1 MMAAVILLGCLTA
14 AMVRAADMDPLDTGR
29 YVSAGPA
36 NGISSPAALCAP
48 ITSPLGTLTLL
59 TAAEIALCNN
69 PQTRAAWINTRI
81 AAAQL
86 GISRASYLPSV
97 SLSATRQWNR
107 SGSTGIAGSG
117 ASAAETNIALSLQY
131 LLFDFGGRSAQVE
144 SDREALI
151 AADLSQDTEIQSV
164 LFSTIQDYY
173 DLLATTESVN
183 AARATLHSSQ
193 VAYAAAV
200 AQHQAGTV
208 TLSDVLQAQTALSQA
223 RFTLTQILG
232 AMRTARGTLAN
243 IMGLPADTPFAVT
256 TPAPAPANPDMQAT
270 LKELVAQAART
281 RPDLAAARA
290 EVQSAK
296 AGITVVKSSGL
307 PTLSAF
313 TTPQYV
319 DSNVFGGEHQ
329 TVFGLSLSVPLFS
342 GFSTTYQIHK
352 ARAEL
357 DSAKA
362 ARDQLANQVSLQVFD
377 AYTAYLTDRQALAA
391 SSDLVASA
399 KSSAQLALG
408 RYQAGVGNILDVLS
422 ANAALAAARSED
434 IQTRYDLHIT
444 QASLAEAVGN
454 LNLGDIGRSRGNQ

>member
-1 MMAAVILLGCLTA
+1 MAAAAIMLAALATA
-14 AMVRAADMDPLDTGR
+14 KVRAADMDPLDTGR

-36 NGISSPAALCAP
+36 TSADRGLPAAMCALV
-48 ITSPLGTLTLL
+48 TSPLGTLTLL
-59 TAAEIALCNN
+59 NVTEIALCNN

-97 SLSATRQWNR
+97 SLSAVRQWNR
-107 SGSTGIAGSG
+107 SSG
-117 ASAAETNIALSLQY
+117 ASLAGNGVSTTETNVALSLQY

-151 AADLSQDTEIQSV
+151 AADLSQDAEIQSV

-183 AARATLHSSQ
+183 AARATLHSGQ

-223 RFTLTQILG
+223 RFTLTQTLG
-232 AMRTARGTLAN
+232 TMRTARGTLAN
-243 IMGLPADTPFAVT
+243 IMGLPADTRFAVA
-256 TPAPAPANPDMQAT
+256 TPAPPSPNSGMQAT
-270 LKELVAQAART
+270 LKQLIAQAARA

-296 AGITVVKSSGL
+296 AGVTVVKSSGL
-307 PTLSAF
+307 PALSAF
-313 TTPQYV
+313 ATPQYV
-319 DSNVFGGEHQ
+319 DSNVFGSQRQ

-357 DSAKA
+357 DSART

-377 AYTAYLTDRQALAA
+377 AYTAYLTAREALAA
-391 SSDLVASA
+391 SGDLVASA
-399 KSSAQLALG
+399 QASAQLALG
-408 RYQAGVGNILDVLS
+408 RYQAGAGNILDVLS

-434 IQTRYDLHIT
+434 IQTRYDLYIA

-454 LNLGDIGRSRGNQ
+454 LNLGNLG